1 MRAAGRPGRGERARV
16 AARVREL
23 LAQHAD
29 SPAARTFSD
38 DPAEPPSAW
47 LPDADFERHVPRH
60 ESPSA
65 DRDRAFG
72 AGLRSRLR
80 WDPGRRGAA
89 ALGVLLVAVV
99 AATGWWLA
107 AGRPHESALPAS
119 SEAAGSAPV
128 PSGSVGAS
136 PAPVSESAVTPVA
149 SPAPSSGASSIV
161 VDVDGKVR
169 RPGLYTLAPGSR
181 VNDAVEAAGGV
192 RPGVRTVSLNLAQP
206 ISDGEQIVVG
216 RASGTVGGGAPV
228 VGASNPDPASS
239 SATVVDLNT
248 ATLTDLETLPGIG
261 PALGQQILDWRSAH
275 GQFTSVEQLQDV
287 SGIGDVRY
295 AEISPLVTV

>member
-1 MRAAGRPGRGERARV
+1 M

-29 SPAARTFSD
+29 GPAARTFSD
-38 DPAEPPSAW
+38 DPDEAPSAW
-47 LPDADFERHVPRH
+47 LPDADFNRHVPRH
-60 ESPSA
+60 ESLSR
-65 DRDRAFG
+65 DSDRAFG

-107 AGRPHESALPAS
+107 AGRPRDSALPAA
-119 SEAAGSAPV
+119 SEAAVSAPTM
-128 PSGSVGAS
+128 SAGTS
-136 PAPVSESAVTPVA
+136 PATVSESAVMASA
-149 SPAPSSGASSIV
+149 SPTPSSSAAAIV

-216 RASGTVGGGAPV
+216 RASGSVNGAAGGPV
-228 VGASNPDPASS
+228 VGASDPDPSS

-248 ATLTDLETLPGIG
+248 ATLADLETLPGIG
-261 PALGQQILDWRSAH
+261 PALGQRILDWRSAH